1 MIRKGLFILIG
12 IMAIASASLA
22 LQPIYAD
29 DGITIET
36 DNDVY
41 NHSSTIILTGHITVV
56 DQNEVP
62 VVIMVISPN
71 GNIANIAQVSVDS
84 DGVFSTTFN
93 TAGAMM
99 RFDGTYQ
106 IQASYGF
113 VETTISI
120 ELTNAIESAMT
131 SDTMETAETT
141 LEDAIKDGQ
150 INWTID
156 GGVITSF
163 FVNGDENSIVL
174 YIEATDDGIL
184 DITLH
189 EDIIKPFDDGTF
201 FVTVNSEESQD
212 FEQNVNELIRQL
224 RLGEFDVLVGINLLR
239 EGLDIP
245 EVSLVAILD
254 ADKEGRICLIE
265 TVGISINLFTAS
277 SAPF

>member
-12 IMAIASASLA
+12 IMTIASASLA

-36 DNDVY
+36 DSDVY
-41 NHSSTIILTGHITVV
+41 DHSSMIILTGHITVV

-71 GNIANIAQVSVDS
+71 GNIATIDQVSVNA

-99 RFDGTYQ
+99 KYDGTYQ

-131 SDTMETAETT
+131 SDTMETAETV

-184 DITLH
+184 EISLH
-189 EDIIKPFDDGTF
+189 EDIIKPFDDGTY
-201 FVTVNSEESQD
+201 FVTVNDEENQD
-212 FEQNVNELIRQL
+212 FEQNVNQL
-224 RLGEFDVLVGINLLR
+224 SIPFAADTEKITIFGGWA
-239 EGLDIP
+239 IP
-245 EVSLVAILD
+245 EFGTIAIMILVVAIVSIIALSAKTKLSLVP
-254 ADKEGRICLIE
+254 RY
-265 TVGISINLFTAS
+265 
-277 SAPF
+277 

>member
-1 MIRKGLFILIG
+1 MISKGLFILIG
-12 IMAIASASLA
+12 IMAIASASVA

-36 DNDVY
+36 DSDVY
-41 NHSSTIILTGHITVV
+41 NHSSTIILTGHVTVV

-62 VVIMVISPN
+62 VVIMIISPN
-71 GNIANIAQVSVDS
+71 GNIANVAQVGINP
-84 DGVFSTTFN
+84 DGVFSATFN
-93 TAGAMM
+93 TAGATMSK
-99 RFDGTYQ
+99 DGTYQ

-131 SDTMETAETT
+131 SDTMETAEIT

-156 GGVITSF
+156 GGVVTSF
-163 FVNGDENSIVL
+163 FVNGDENSLVL
-174 YIEATDDGIL
+174 YIETTDDGIL

-201 FVTVNSEESQD
+201 FVTVNDEENQD
-212 FEQNVNELIRQL
+212 FEQNRNQL
-224 RLGEFDVLVGINLLR
+224 TIPFSAETEKITIFGGWA
-239 EGLDIP
+239 IP
-245 EVSLVAILD
+245 EFGTIAIMILVVAIVSIIALSAKTKLSLVP
-254 ADKEGRICLIE
+254 RY
-265 TVGISINLFTAS
+265 
-277 SAPF
+277 

>member
-1 MIRKGLFILIG
+1 MISKVLFILVG
-12 IMAIASASLA
+12 IMAIAGVNLV
-22 LQPIYAD
+22 LQPISAD

-36 DNDVY
+36 DSDVY
-41 NHSSTIILTGHITVV
+41 NHSSMIILTGHITVV

-93 TAGAMM
+93 TAGATMSK
-99 RFDGTYQ
+99 DGTYQ

-113 VETTISI
+113 VETAISI

-150 INWTID
+150 INYTID

-163 FVNGDENSIVL
+163 FANGDENSLVL
-174 YIEATDDGIL
+174 YVKATDDGIL
-184 DITLH
+184 NISLH
-189 EDIIKPFDDGTF
+189 EDIIKPFDDGTY

-212 FEQNVNELIRQL
+212 FEQNVNQL
-224 RLGEFDVLVGINLLR
+224 SIPFNADTEKITIFGGWA
-239 EGLDIP
+239 IP
-245 EVSLVAILD
+245 EFGTIAIMILVVAIVSIIALSAKTKLSLVP
-254 ADKEGRICLIE
+254 RY
-265 TVGISINLFTAS
+265 
-277 SAPF
+277 

>member
-36 DNDVY
+36 DSDVY

-71 GNIANIAQVSVDS
+71 GNIANVAQVSVDS

-93 TAGAMM
+93 TAGATMSK
-99 RFDGTYQ
+99 DGTYQ

-113 VETTISI
+113 VETAISI

-141 LEDAIKDGQ
+141 IEDAIKDGQ
-150 INWTID
+150 INYTID
-156 GGVITSF
+156 GAVITSF
-163 FVNGDENSIVL
+163 FANGDENSLVL
-174 YIEATDDGIL
+174 YVEATDDGIL
-184 DITLH
+184 NISLH
-189 EDIIKPFDDGTF
+189 EDIIKPFDDGTY

-212 FEQNVNELIRQL
+212 FEQTVNQL
-224 RLGEFDVLVGINLLR
+224 SIPFSADTEKITIFGGWA
-239 EGLDIP
+239 IP
-245 EVSLVAILD
+245 EFGTIAIMILVVAIVSIIALSAKTKLSLVP
-254 ADKEGRICLIE
+254 RY
-265 TVGISINLFTAS
+265 
-277 SAPF
+277 

>member
-1 MIRKGLFILIG
+1 MVSKGLFILIG
-12 IMAIASASLA
+12 IMAIVSASLA

-36 DNDVY
+36 DSDTY
-41 NHSSTIILTGHITVV
+41 NHSSVIILTGHITSI

-62 VVIMVISPN
+62 VTIMIISPN
-71 GNIANIAQVSVDS
+71 GNIASVAQVAVNT

-99 RFDGTYQ
+99 KYDGTYQ
-106 IQASYGF
+106 IKAVYGF
-113 VETTISI
+113 IETTISI

-131 SDTMETAETT
+131 SDTAETI

-156 GGVITSF
+156 NGAITSF
-163 FVNGDENSIVL
+163 FVNGDENSIIL

-184 DITLH
+184 EISLH

-201 FVTVNSEESQD
+201 FVTVNNEEAQD
-212 FEQNVNELIRQL
+212 FEQNVNQL
-224 RLGEFDVLVGINLLR
+224 SIPFNADTEKITIFGGWA
-239 EGLDIP
+239 IP
-245 EVSLVAILD
+245 EFGTIAIMILVVAIVSIIALSAKTKLSLVP
-254 ADKEGRICLIE
+254 RY
-265 TVGISINLFTAS
+265 
-277 SAPF
+277 

>member
-29 DGITIET
+29 DNITIET
-36 DNDVY
+36 DSDVY
-41 NHSSTIILTGHITVV
+41 NHSSTIILTGHISAV

-62 VVIMVISPN
+62 VTIMIISPN
-71 GNIANIAQVSVDS
+71 GNIAEIAQIDVNA

-93 TAGAMM
+93 TAAPSMSK
-99 RFDGTYQ
+99 DGTYK
-106 IQASYGF
+106 IQVSYGF
-113 VETTISI
+113 IETAISI

-131 SDTMETAETT
+131 SDIMETAEEA

-174 YIEATDDGIL
+174 YIEATDDGNLEIF
-184 DITLH
+184 LH
-189 EDIIKPFDDGTF
+189 EEIIKPFDDGTF
-201 FVTVNSEESQD
+201 FVTVNDEENQD
-212 FEQNVNELIRQL
+212 FEQNGNELSIPFTADTEKITIF
-224 RLGEFDVLVGINLLR
+224 GGWA
-239 EGLDIP
+239 IP
-245 EVSLVAILD
+245 EFGTIAIMILVVAIVSIIALSAKTKLSLVP
-254 ADKEGRICLIE
+254 RY
-265 TVGISINLFTAS
+265 
-277 SAPF
+277 

>member
-1 MIRKGLFILIG
+1 MIRKGLFILVG

-36 DNDVY
+36 DSDVY
-41 NHSSTIILTGHITVV
+41 DHSSMMILTGHITVV

-71 GNIANIAQVSVDS
+71 GNIASVAQVAVNT

-99 RFDGTYQ
+99 KYDGTYQ
-106 IQASYGF
+106 IKASYGF

-120 ELTNAIESAMT
+120 ELTNAVESAMT
-131 SDTMETAETT
+131 SDTMETAETI

-156 GGVITSF
+156 NGAITSF
-163 FVNGDENSIVL
+163 LVNGDENSIIL
-174 YIEATDDGIL
+174 YIEATSDGIL
-184 DITLH
+184 EISLH

-201 FVTVNSEESQD
+201 FVTVNNEEAQD
-212 FEQNVNELIRQL
+212 FEQNVNQL
-224 RLGEFDVLVGINLLR
+224 SIPFSADTEKITIFGGWA
-239 EGLDIP
+239 IP
-245 EVSLVAILD
+245 EFGTIAIMILVVAIVSIIALSAKTKLSLVP
-254 ADKEGRICLIE
+254 RY
-265 TVGISINLFTAS
+265 
-277 SAPF
+277 